1 MNYSE
6 LQSSIADFLNRSDL
20 TAVIPTFIQLAEAR
34 MNRII
39 RTRKMESRTTENV
52 STQFVA
58 LPTDFLEYRNLQ
70 LNLSPVVVLA
80 YVTPQYAD
88 TLRAGSIQGR
98 PRFFTVVA
106 NQLELIPAP
115 QETMELES
123 VYYRRIPAL
132 SGMATS
138 NWLIESH
145 PDIYL
150 YGSLVQAAL
159 YLKDDPT
166 VWASL
171 FDSAVDELMQED
183 QGALFHGTTPLMRG
197 IQIG

>member
-6 LQSSIADFLNRSDL
+6 LQSAIADFLNRSDL
-20 TAVIPTFIQLAEAR
+20 TAAIPTFIQLAEAR

-39 RTRKMESRTTENV
+39 RTRKMEYRTTENV
-52 STQFVA
+52 STQFVS
-58 LPTDFLEYRNLQ
+58 LPADFLEYRNIQ
-70 LNLSPVVVLA
+70 LNLSPVVVLD

-88 TLRAGSIQGR
+88 TLRSGSIQGR
-98 PRFFTVVA
+98 PRFFTILA
-106 NQLELIPAP
+106 NKLELIPAP
-115 QETMELES
+115 QEAMELEY
-123 VYYRRIPAL
+123 VYYQRIPAL
-132 SGMATS
+132 SGVVAS

-166 VWASL
+166 AWASL
-171 FDSAVDELMQED
+171 FDSAVDELVQED